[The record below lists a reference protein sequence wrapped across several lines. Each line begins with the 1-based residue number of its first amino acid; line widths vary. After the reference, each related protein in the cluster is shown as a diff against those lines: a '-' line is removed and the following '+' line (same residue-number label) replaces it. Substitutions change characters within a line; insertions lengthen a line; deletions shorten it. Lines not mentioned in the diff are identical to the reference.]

1 MAPDVKTS
9 VLVTERPALGPAHDT
24 PGPSIAPS
32 LNLSRTTTAQ
42 SSSDGI
48 QGRGIHDEE
57 ERGGTA
63 PHSAF
68 SIIEPPA
75 ALSAIT
81 THTTHFRDPN
91 IDDTFPDGGTRSW
104 LVVLGCFFLLMSSYG
119 MMNST
124 GVLQSYFATHQ
135 LADYSTSAIG
145 WIPGVFTFFGL
156 ALSVQIGPM
165 FDRYGPTGI
174 LIFGTVTY
182 VAGLLLLAE
191 CRLYWHFVLTLGVL
205 TGTGAAF
212 LSTAAMAAVPHWFDR
227 KVGMAMGTAMAGAGL
242 GGVTFPLVL
251 RAGFTRFGYK
261 WAIRLIALI
270 VGVLCSLGI
279 MLVRSRLP
287 KGQSRSSINLRA
299 FRDTR
304 FTWLTLGTFS
314 LELEV
319 FAGLGLYPTYVVMQG
334 FSTSTS
340 VILLSLLNVCSTIGR
355 LIAGGVA
362 DKYGRINTQT
372 ALIAVGVF
380 AIFVIWLPFGNTLPG
395 LYLFSCVFGLAS
407 GSFLSLAPA
416 CIGQISKASEV
427 GGRFGICYSIVSLA
441 TLICIPIGGEMLEKV
456 GKQAMVAYLG
466 SVLIVGL
473 GMFIMARWAC
483 LSYRWRWHA
492 KI

>member
-1 MAPDVKTS
+1 MVSDVKTT
-9 VLVTERPALGPAHDT
+9 VLATERPALGPAHDT

-32 LNLSRTTTAQ
+32 INLSRTTTAQ
-42 SSSDGI
+42 SSNDGI
-48 QGRGIHDEE
+48 RGGGIRDEE
-57 ERGGTA
+57 EGGGTV

-81 THTTHFRDPN
+81 THTTHVRDPN
-91 IDDTFPDGGTRSW
+91 VDDTFPDGGTRSW

-135 LADYSTSAIG
+135 LADYSTSAVG

-299 FRDTR
+299 FQDTR

-380 AIFVIWLPFGNTLPG
+380 AVFVIWLPFGNTLPG
-395 LYLFSCVFGLAS
+395 LYVFSCVFGLAS

-483 LSYRWRWHA
+483 LSYRWRWQA

>member
-1 MAPDVKTS
+1 MAPDTKTN
-9 VLVTERPALGPAHDT
+9 VLVTEHPALGLGPAHDT
-24 PGPSIAPS
+24 PGPSIEPS
-32 LNLSRTTTAQ
+32 INLSRTTTVQ
-42 SSSDGI
+42 SSDDGR
-48 QGRGIHDEE
+48 GGGIHDEQV
-57 ERGGTA
+57 TA

-81 THTTHFRDPN
+81 THTTHIRDPN

-124 GVLQSYFATHQ
+124 GVLQNYFATHQ
-135 LADYSTSAIG
+135 LSEYSTSAVG

-156 ALSVQIGPM
+156 VLSVQIGPM
-165 FDRYGPTGI
+165 FDRHGPTGI
-174 LIFGTVTY
+174 LIFGTVAY

-191 CRLYWHFVLTLGVL
+191 CQLYWHFILTLGVL

-270 VGVLCSLGI
+270 VGILCSLGI

-287 KGQSRSSINLRA
+287 KGQSRATINLRA
-299 FRDTR
+299 FKDTR

-314 LELEV
+314 
-319 FAGLGLYPTYVVMQG
+319 
-334 FSTSTS
+334 
-340 VILLSLLNVCSTIGR
+340 
-355 LIAGGVA
+355 
-362 DKYGRINTQT
+362 K
-372 ALIAVGVF
+372 
-380 AIFVIWLPFGNTLPG
+380 
-395 LYLFSCVFGLAS
+395 
-407 GSFLSLAPA
+407 
-416 CIGQISKASEV
+416 
-427 GGRFGICYSIVSLA
+427 
-441 TLICIPIGGEMLEKV
+441 
-456 GKQAMVAYLG
+456 
-466 SVLIVGL
+466 
-473 GMFIMARWAC
+473 
-483 LSYRWRWHA
+483 
-492 KI
+492 